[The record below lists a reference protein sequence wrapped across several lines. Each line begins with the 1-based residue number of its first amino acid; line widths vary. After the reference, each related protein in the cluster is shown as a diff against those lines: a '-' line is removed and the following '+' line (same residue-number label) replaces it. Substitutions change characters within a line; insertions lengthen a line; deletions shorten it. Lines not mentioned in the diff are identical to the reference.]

1 MSSPIFYIL
10 ILFLML
16 PDPVLHHRLHFHL
29 LRCLHFHCQAYL
41 TPLPFDTNYYEFI
54 SIKSSGLS
62 CNSWGLGGFDSG
74 QSHPSPLPHSLAH
87 RLTRFYAIMN
97 IFYSLPILRISLL
110 ITDKLP
116 PSRILYFY
124 LLIADYSCLPG

>member
-1 MSSPIFYIL
+1 
-10 ILFLML
+10 
-16 PDPVLHHRLHFHL
+16 
-29 LRCLHFHCQAYL
+29 
-41 TPLPFDTNYYEFI
+41 
-54 SIKSSGLS
+54 
-62 CNSWGLGGFDSG
+62 
-74 QSHPSPLPHSLAH
+74 
-87 RLTRFYAIMN
+87 MN